1 MKKQIG
7 KLYLIPNY
15 ISTDNDCSFISNM
28 VMDILKHTSYYLVEN
43 IRTARRFIS
52 SQNLNVKIDSL
63 YFFLLNKN
71 TTWDEIPHLLDPIK
85 EGHDM
90 GIISESGLPCLADPG
105 HLAIRHAH
113 QLGVQIVP
121 LPGGSSVQMALISSG
136 FNGQQFCFNGYLPIS
151 SSERVKKIVELERKS
166 QKGCTQIFME
176 TPYRNEKLM
185 ESICKHCCEDTLL
198 SVSKNISGKNEYIK
212 TLTIRQWRSQKVDL
226 HKIPTIFIFGNFN

>member
-71 TTWDEIPHLLDPIK
+71 TTWDEIPHLL
-85 EGHDM
+85 
-90 GIISESGLPCLADPG
+90 ESD
-105 HLAIRHAH
+105 
-113 QLGVQIVP
+113 
-121 LPGGSSVQMALISSG
+121 
-136 FNGQQFCFNGYLPIS
+136 
-151 SSERVKKIVELERKS
+151 
-166 QKGCTQIFME
+166 KG
-176 TPYRNEKLM
+176 RA
-185 ESICKHCCEDTLL
+185 
-198 SVSKNISGKNEYIK
+198 
-212 TLTIRQWRSQKVDL
+212 
-226 HKIPTIFIFGNFN
+226 